1 MPTIS
6 SFIYKRVQG
15 RSETSSPSVNTPSV
29 VQDWILNWTNTRTAD
44 GPVPGYRQKIAM
56 ALDATSSLTGTKR
69 SYECEPGYF
78 LLRQKRLP
86 GVSPFLDAWIEH
98 YHYGDLAQATF
109 PTIGAASSSVA
120 DTMALMRFAN
130 QVRQAQTAL
139 QGGVVLGEL
148 REALRMIRHPAQAL
162 RTGLDDYL
170 EFIRG
175 NKARRRTSKNF
186 LADSWL
192 EYSFGWTPLVND
204 IFAGAR
210 ALRQIRQRSY
220 DHKVIRSVG
229 TAQSMF
235 PQSDM
240 HKGLEGGH
248 TVSGTVLETAEFIV
262 VYRGA
267 VRLPIGNRALMTRQ
281 NLGFTWSNF
290 IPTVYELIPYSFL
303 VDYFTNIGDVLS
315 AWSLWDVNMGWM
327 NKTTIDKRTRKVTIN
342 RIATLNY
349 NSSFYSLE
357 NKTLTPCVS
366 TTEVRTVNRSR
377 YTGSLVPDFRFEI
390 PGMSSLKWL
399 NLAALASS
407 HSRALR
413 AFL

>member
-1 MPTIS
+1 
-6 SFIYKRVQG
+6 
-15 RSETSSPSVNTPSV
+15 
-29 VQDWILNWTNTRTAD
+29 
-44 GPVPGYRQKIAM
+44 M
-56 ALDATSSLTGTKR
+56 ALDATSSLSGVRR
-69 SYECEPGYF
+69 SYECQPGYF

-86 GVSPFLDAWIEH
+86 GVSPFVDEWVEQ

-109 PTIGAASSSVA
+109 PTVGAASSSVA
-120 DTMALMRFAN
+120 DNTALMRFAN
-130 QVRQAQTAL
+130 EIRQAQTAL

-148 REALRMIRHPAQAL
+148 RETLRMIRHPAQAL
-162 RTGLDDYL
+162 RTGLGDYL

-192 EYSFGWTPLVND
+192 EYSFGWTPFISD
-204 IFAGAR
+204 IFAGAQ

-220 DHKVIRSVG
+220 DHKVIKSIG
-229 TAQSMF
+229 TAQSML
-235 PQSDM
+235 PQGDM
-240 HKGLEGGH
+240 GKGLEGGH
-248 TVSGTVLETAEFIV
+248 TITGTVLETSEYIV
-262 VYRGA
+262 IYRGA

-290 IPTVYELIPYSFL
+290 IPTVWELIPYSFL
-303 VDYFTNIGDVLS
+303 VDYFPNIGDVLS

-327 NKTTIDKRTRKVTIN
+327 NKTTIDKRTRKVTMN
-342 RIATLNY
+342 RIASLNY
-349 NSSFYSLE
+349 NNLWYSIE
-357 NKTLTPCVS
+357 TKTLTPCVS

-399 NLAALASS
+399 NLAALAAS
-407 HSRALR
+407 HTRALR